1 MLRSRF
7 FSRQLGVVR
16 VAKDGY
22 ALISYHTMEIQF
34 ALRLATDLRNMG
46 VNVWLD
52 RLNMRPEDDWN
63 ATYQSALADC
73 ASLVV
78 LLSPDYVASHHGRNA
93 MTRAQAQNCL
103 VIPVLVRPLSAEQ
116 YPPQVDYHN
125 YISMEDWQTEGA
137 YSSSLNRLIETL
149 RDTQVVGIMRLV
161 NPELRYANFL
171 NHRIEA
177 HKATLEHTRLSY
189 ALSHNEDDSDQVSPS
204 VPRPRLENTWGV
216 NALFLS
222 RGVTLQENVV
232 ISNLPHW
239 AKNNPR
245 FAIIGAKGVGK
256 TTTLMRLMSEHV
268 RAYIQN
274 PKYTPVPFWIDLS
287 RWDADTDIQ
296 AFIAQQW
303 MLRSDPLPD
312 MMSGRIVVFIDG
324 MDELGI
330 YSAVKI
336 QKIREWLTGK
346 QAPQK
351 VVLACDSATYSSDYG
366 FNLSVISIEAMN
378 DPRLREQVNVYLGR
392 DAQQFLE
399 KLQAQAVSAQWARTP
414 LMLRML
420 MFTFRQRPHDDL
432 PNDPESLVLRVVECL
447 WEREQILN
455 NPDWIPFEQMLPQL
469 ALMAYRIV
477 YKGAPHSITPEQAV
491 QYLPSEGLLYALI
504 NANILQISHRR
515 VKFWHRTVLDVLTA
529 VHLQN
534 ETIHAHL
541 AYTEFDAS
549 GRRIAH
555 YWDNAILAL
564 GGVLDDPEVMLNHV
578 ADVDPYLALE
588 SIVGRGVRQD
598 VQEHLH
604 IRLMQYALANHTA
617 SHVATYDLL
626 QQWSQGETLALLLAR
641 LRDSDWHTR
650 QLTHDFLLAL
660 NYPIEDNLQQ
670 GLANWNGATDTEIG
684 EYFLQIGTEA
694 IPPLLRLLTHNDVTI
709 RKGAVWALGLY
720 QDRATL
726 VGFVRLLT
734 DSDSGVRLRAI
745 QALQTFAEQGAIG
758 ALVECLRD
766 PDWAVRKVATEALA
780 EIGASSLPQLRQLL
794 DNSRED
800 VKRIAIGVMGRVG
813 DTSVVPDILPYLQHE
828 NADLR
833 GIVVMTLGQ
842 LRDPLAL
849 DDLIPCLKDP
859 EIPRWSKY
867 SIAQLTVRA
876 IEQIGTEKAM
886 SVLDRI
892 FKRQSPPSAVASAQ
906 AAKQR
911 IVAATKEKIPVVPI
925 VEEIVP
931 SLPRL
936 ESADLPD
943 TEPTIIDP
951 NLHDDFDT
959 LDDMLRGLHSDNWTM
974 RENSAKA
981 LREFAQA
988 NEKTRNLRIV
998 QQIQDGLFDNDDYVR
1013 WATVEALGFLAHP
1026 TVVPS
1031 LMNMLHDEIWTVR
1044 LAVVRALAEIRDP
1057 ASVMAI
1063 AECIHDENT
1072 MMREVV
1078 VEVLGQFRR
1087 SEAIPALLTALADD
1101 DPFVRRG
1108 AVVSIGNIGNISAV
1122 PHLIDLLDDDDY
1134 QLRWVVVEALGKLRA
1149 GNAVEAL
1156 STQLDERY
1164 QLPYDDAQTLGGLV
1178 ALALERIGTREALEA
1193 LIARQS

>member
-1 MLRSRF
+1 M
-7 FSRQLGVVR
+7 
-16 VAKDGY
+16 AKDGY

-34 ALRLATDLRNMG
+34 ALRLATDLRNVG

-73 ASLVV
+73 ATLVV
-78 LLSPDYVASHHGRNA
+78 LLSPDYVASHYGRNA
-93 MTRAQAQNCL
+93 MTRVQAQNRL

-137 YSSSLNRLIETL
+137 YSPSLNRLIDTL

-161 NPELRYANFL
+161 NPELRYANYL

-189 ALSHNEDDSDQVSPS
+189 ALQSSDDDDDSDRVSPL
-204 VPRPRLENTWGV
+204 VPRPRLENNWGI

-239 AKNNPR
+239 IKNNPR
-245 FAIIGAKGVGK
+245 CAIIGAKGVGK

-268 RAYIQN
+268 RAYIQS
-274 PKYTPVPFWIDLS
+274 PKYTPMPFWIDLS

-312 MMSGRIVVFIDG
+312 MLSGRIIVFIDG

-366 FNLSVISIEAMN
+366 FNLSVISIESMN
-378 DPRLREQVNVYLGR
+378 DTRLREQASLYLGR
-392 DAQQFLE
+392 DSQLFLE
-399 KLQAQAVSAQWARTP
+399 KLNAQALWTQWARTP

-420 MFTFRQRPHDDL
+420 MFTFRQRPNDDL
-432 PNDPESLVLRVVECL
+432 PNGAESLVLRVVECL

-455 NPDWIPFEQMLPQL
+455 NPDWIPFVQMLPQL

-477 YKGAPHSITPEQAV
+477 YKGAPHSITPEQAI

-504 NANILQISHRR
+504 NANILQISNRR

-529 VHLQN
+529 EHLQH

-564 GGVLDDPEVMLNHV
+564 VGVLDDPEVMLNHV

-588 SIVGRGVRQD
+588 CIVGRVVRQD
-598 VQEHLH
+598 VQDNLLT
-604 IRLMQYALANHTA
+604 RLMRYALAQHTA

-626 QQWSQGETLALLLAR
+626 QRWSQGETIALLLAQ
-641 LRDSDWHTR
+641 LRDGDWETR
-650 QLTHDFLLAL
+650 QLAHDFLLAL
-660 NYPIEDNLQQ
+660 DYPIEDNLHQ
-670 GLANWNGATDTEIG
+670 GLANWNGATDAEIG
-684 EYFLQIGTEA
+684 DYFLQIGTEA
-694 IPPLLRLLTHNDVTI
+694 IPPLLRLLTHPDVTI
-709 RKGAVWALGLY
+709 RKGAVWALSLY

-734 DSDSGVRLRAI
+734 DSDGGVRLRAI
-745 QALQTFAEQGAIG
+745 QALQIFAEQGAIG

-766 PDWAVRKVATEALA
+766 PDWAVRKVATEAIA
-780 EIGASSLPQLRQLL
+780 TIGVSSLPQLRQLL

-813 DTSVVPDILPYLQHE
+813 DTSVVPDILPYLAHE

-833 GIVVMTLGQ
+833 GIVVMALGQ

-849 DDLIPCLKDP
+849 DELIACLKDP

-867 SIAQLTVRA
+867 SIAQLSVRA

-892 FKRQSPPSAVASAQ
+892 FKRQSSPPPVASAQ

-911 IVAATKEKIPVVPI
+911 IVAATKEKILATPTVEEVVP
-925 VEEIVP
+925 P
-931 SLPRL
+931 LRPADSALPRL
-936 ESADLPD
+936 ETVELPD

-951 NLHDDFDT
+951 NLHDNLDS
-959 LDDMLRGLHSDNWTM
+959 LDDILRGLHSDNWTM

-981 LREFAQA
+981 LREFAQE

-998 QQIQDGLFDNDDYVR
+998 QQIQDGLFDGDDYVR

-1026 TVVPS
+1026 TLVPS
-1031 LMNMLHDEIWTVR
+1031 LMNMLRDEVWTVR

-1072 MMREVV
+1072 LMREVV
-1078 VEVLGQFRR
+1078 MEVLGQFRR
-1087 SEAIPALLTALADD
+1087 SESLPALLTALDD
-1101 DPFVRRG
+1101 SEPFVRRG
-1108 AVVSIGNIGNISAV
+1108 AVVSMGNIGNISVV
-1122 PHLIDLLDDDDY
+1122 PRLIELLDDDDY

-1149 GNAVEAL
+1149 SHAVEAL
-1156 STQLDERY
+1156 VPHLDESY
-1164 QLPYDDAQTLGGLV
+1164 HLPYDDAQTLGGLV

-1193 LIARQS
+1193 LIARQG